1 MVLHH
6 SFPYLTVVNSLVPA
20 ILAGNSVIIKPS
32 PQTPSAAERFMTTF
46 AAAGLPQSVIQVIHA
61 DMPTTAKL
69 AADGRVGFLS
79 FTGSVAGGTILA
91 KAAAEG
97 EGFKGVGLELGGKD
111 PAYVRSDVDVKW
123 AAAELV
129 DGKPLCGSSCSQQVI
144 ESRFRLIM

>member
-1 MVLHH
+1 
-6 SFPYLTVVNSLVPA
+6 
-20 ILAGNSVIIKPS
+20 
-32 PQTPSAAERFMTTF
+32 MTTF

-129 DGKPLCGSSCSQQVI
+129 DGESSARQDS
-144 ESRFRLIM
+144 SRQGR

>member
-1 MVLHH
+1 MPQIVPSLTQLSTY

-46 AAAGLPQSVIQVIHA
+46 EAVGLPRGVIQVIHA
-61 DMPTTAKL
+61 DMQVTAKL
-69 AADGRVGFLS
+69 AADARIGFLS
-79 FTGSVAGGTILA
+79 FTGSVAGGRILA
-91 KAAAEG
+91 KAAADG

-111 PAYVRSDVDVKW
+111 PAYVRADVDVKW

-129 DGKPLCGSSCSQQVI
+129 DGKQNL
-144 ESRFRLIM
+144 M